1 MATLTLKALLSP
13 KAGAAPAVASLI
25 EAMGGG
31 TGVEDL
37 SGKLLLGVSGGPSQ
51 VPVILEDAI
60 LGRVTGH
67 QSDAAAVASLVAH
80 LAAKEI
86 ERRALAAE
94 VLQLYREIH
103 LIGQLSEELAAVLD
117 ITAIGKSA
125 LKQARRLIPASHA
138 GILVVENPEGPL
150 RSITVADT
158 DVPPLPPDSRF
169 AASIAERGVA
179 EIVNDFPSDP
189 RALGYERA
197 MQSLICAPLRAK
209 QHTSGVITLANTT
222 GQHYSS
228 AHLKLLDTIAMQ
240 TAAAVENS
248 LASQQLLAR
257 EVERQTLKRYL
268 PPQVADLILASGGSS
283 LLQGVL
289 QPITVLY
296 ADIREFTSM
305 SEKMEARDIV
315 QMLNEFFTAMSAVIF
330 RCNGTLDKF
339 IGDCIMAL
347 FGAPIASSTAAS
359 DGLWAAIGMQREMEV
374 LNRSRSARGLPPFQ
388 IGIGLHCGLAVAGNI
403 GSADRLQYTAIGDT
417 VNVAARLV
425 AKAGAKEIIVSED
438 VRAGIPD
445 FAGFEPLGE
454 VELRGRATKM
464 NIYLAVWAPSPQ

>member
-209 QHTSGVITLANTT
+209 QHTSGVITLANST
-222 GQHYSS
+222 GEPYSS
-228 AHLKLLDTIAMQ
+228 VHLKLLDTIAMQ
-240 TAAAVENS
+240 
-248 LASQQLLAR
+248 
-257 EVERQTLKRYL
+257 RQTLKRYL
-268 PPQVADLILASGGSS
+268 PPRVADLILASGGSS
-283 LLQGVL
+283 LMQGVL
-289 QPITVLY
+289 QRITVLY

-330 RCNGTLDKF
+330 RCSGTLD
-339 IGDCIMAL
+339 
-347 FGAPIASSTAAS
+347 
-359 DGLWAAIGMQREMEV
+359 
-374 LNRSRSARGLPPFQ
+374 
-388 IGIGLHCGLAVAGNI
+388 
-403 GSADRLQYTAIGDT
+403 
-417 VNVAARLV
+417 
-425 AKAGAKEIIVSED
+425 
-438 VRAGIPD
+438 
-445 FAGFEPLGE
+445 
-454 VELRGRATKM
+454 
-464 NIYLAVWAPSPQ
+464 